1 MNRREFLK
9 TMGLSAAGLA
19 FMGKL
24 SGGLAMAA
32 ADASSAS
39 SSADAKSTVYFTRDI
54 SPAGLRK
61 VYALVNQP
69 IRGKVAVK
77 LHTGEPHGPNIVPAA
92 WVRELLNDILNATV
106 VETNTFYDSPRSTT
120 AGHREVLRTNG
131 WDFCP
136 VDILDEDGD
145 VMLPVPGGKWFTEIA
160 MGRNLTNYDS
170 LLVLTHFK
178 GHMMG
183 GFGGSLKNIAI
194 GCASGKV
201 GKKQLHQDG
210 SNMWGHS
217 GERFME
223 HMVESGKAIQ
233 THFGPAMTCIN
244 VMRNMSVDCD
254 CAGVD
259 AAPVTT
265 PDIGII
271 ASTDILAVDQASVDL
286 LYALPA
292 SQRKDL
298 VERIESRQGLRQLS
312 YMEEMGMGSRQY
324 DLISVD

>member
-9 TMGLSAAGLA
+9 TVGLSAAGLA
-19 FMGKL
+19 FAGKL
-24 SGGLAMAA
+24 TGGLAMAA
-32 ADASSAS
+32 ADPS
-39 SSADAKSTVYFTRDI
+39 DATAAPGGKSTVYITRDI

-61 VYALVNQP
+61 VYSRVNLP

-92 WVRELLNDILNATV
+92 WVKELLNDIPSATV
-106 VETNTFYDSPRSTT
+106 VETNTFYNSPRRTT
-120 AGHREVLRTNG
+120 EGHRDVLRTNG

-136 VDILDEDGD
+136 VDILDADGD
-145 VMLPVPGGKWFTEIA
+145 VMLPVPGGKWLTEIA

-170 LLVLTHFK
+170 MLVLTHFK

-201 GKKQLHQDG
+201 GKKQIHQDG
-210 SNMWGHS
+210 DNMWGHS
-217 GERFME
+217 GERLME
-223 HMVESGKAIQ
+223 NIVESGKAVL
-233 THFGPAMTCIN
+233 THFGPAMTYIN

-254 CAGVD
+254 CAGVG
-259 AAPVTT
+259 AEPVTT

-271 ASTDILAVDQASVDL
+271 ASTDIVAVDQASIDL

-292 SQRKDL
+292 EQRRDL
-298 VERIESRQGLRQLS
+298 TERIESRHGMRQIS
-312 YMEEMGMGSRQY
+312 YMEEMGMGSRRY
-324 DLISVD
+324 DLVSVD